1 MSKLSCDDCSMHSW
15 CERPDKDYTCA
26 ELMELYQRS
35 IARVRKAANLRY
47 KVRFED
53 LYIINA
59 GWDVDTKLNIKLGR
73 GLNESFLGMEARKAV
88 LNYGSW
94 VVEGY
99 RGNDVILYKGD

>member
-1 MSKLSCDDCSMHSW
+1 MRINCENCPMHFW

-26 ELMELYQRS
+26 ELMELYQQS
-35 IARVRKAANLRY
+35 IARVRKAANFRH

-59 GWDVDTKLNIKLGR
+59 DWGADTKLNIKLGR
-73 GLNESFLGMEARKAV
+73 GLNESFLVMEVRKAV

-94 VVEGY
+94 IVEGY
-99 RGNDVILYKGD
+99 RGDDVILYKGD

>member
-1 MSKLSCDDCSMHSW
+1 MIINCDNCPMQSW

-26 ELMELYQRS
+26 ELMELYHRS
-35 IARVRKAANLRY
+35 IARARKAANLRY

-59 GWDVDTKLNIKLGR
+59 GWGVDTKLNIKFGR
-73 GLNESFLGMEARKAV
+73 ELNGSFLEMEARKAV

-94 VVEGY
+94 IVEGY
-99 RGNDVILYKGD
+99 RGNNVILYKGD